1 MNHNLD
7 FLFLSEADA
16 VKAGAGD
23 IHTCIQVMDEVF
35 DLLGQGDYL
44 MGLPTI
50 IPTESKSISR
60 RRHPFPGCRSKGRIG
75 DLWPWSGTWAE
86 DSMYA
91 VKNGMVLILPT
102 GKRACRVLF

>member
-44 MGLPTI
+44 MGAPNHNSVSYTHL
-50 IPTESKSISR
+50 
-60 RRHPFPGCRSKGRIG
+60 
-75 DLWPWSGTWAE
+75 
-86 DSMYA
+86 
-91 VKNGMVLILPT
+91 
-102 GKRACRVLF
+102 RAHYTDTYLVCPNLLEK